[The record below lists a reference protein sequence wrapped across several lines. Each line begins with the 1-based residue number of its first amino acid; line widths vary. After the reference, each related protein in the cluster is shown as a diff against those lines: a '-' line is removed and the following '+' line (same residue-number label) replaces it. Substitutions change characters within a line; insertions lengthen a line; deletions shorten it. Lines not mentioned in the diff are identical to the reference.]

1 MPNSSMASMAG
12 VYAEDRHRLEAS
24 TSGVVWSAIIG
35 RAFAAVPLSQIL
47 LALGS
52 GFSLASISPWSN
64 AGPSVTTF
72 TVMTE
77 GAAESGADLV
87 VTSLRQAA
95 EQVTM
100 AKESWL
106 RARCLGNS
114 RQFERV
120 NSADCKG
127 PPCSVG
133 SGDYCVTAWRL
144 LSPTTRS
151 AGERRSL
158 SILLPRSVPCCS
170 SSLP

>member
-106 RARCLGNS
+106 RAEMPGQLAAVR
-114 RQFERV
+114 
-120 NSADCKG
+120 
-127 PPCSVG
+127 
-133 SGDYCVTAWRL
+133 
-144 LSPTTRS
+144 TR
-151 AGERRSL
+151 
-158 SILLPRSVPCCS
+158 
-170 SSLP
+170 

>member
-1 MPNSSMASMAG
+1 MGRGILLWLLGVPIPTIIILALIWHCPDRNTIMPDSSMVSMAG

-24 TSGVVWSAIIG
+24 TSGVVWPAIIG

-72 TVMTE
+72 TVMTA
-77 GAAESGADLV
+77 GLAESGADLV
-87 VTSLRQAA
+87 VISLRQAA

-106 RARCLGNS
+106 RAEMPGQLAAVR
-114 RQFERV
+114 
-120 NSADCKG
+120 
-127 PPCSVG
+127 
-133 SGDYCVTAWRL
+133 
-144 LSPTTRS
+144 TR
-151 AGERRSL
+151 
-158 SILLPRSVPCCS
+158 
-170 SSLP
+170 